1 MQTHDGSC
9 KDNRGAVEIPP
20 LLTLRV
26 MYDMY
31 QTPAKEMYLAEM
43 GWHFNEKA
51 CKYAVQ
57 YLKDRNGKP
66 IKPYSK
72 DDVDDLLKRQNV
84 TLDKNKGWDYVYVA
98 SMARSDMDGSPLAD
112 DKSIANYIK
121 IVIDDADAA
130 DGEVMGCWYVKMIF
144 RHIPVDWAMFL

>member
-1 MQTHDGSC
+1 
-9 KDNRGAVEIPP
+9 
-20 LLTLRV
+20 

-51 CKYAVQ
+51 CNYAVK
-57 YLKDRNGKP
+57 YLKDRSGKP
-66 IKPYSK
+66 INPYSK
-72 DDVDDLLKRQNV
+72 EEVDELLKRQNV
-84 TLDKNKGWDYVYVA
+84 TLENNKGWDYVYVA
-98 SMARSDMDGSPLAD
+98 SMAKSDMDGSPLAD
-112 DKSIANYIK
+112 DRSIANYIK

>member
-1 MQTHDGSC
+1 
-9 KDNRGAVEIPP
+9 
-20 LLTLRV
+20 

-72 DDVDDLLKRQNV
+72 EDVDDLLKRQNV
-84 TLDKNKGWDYVYVA
+84 TLENNKGWDYVYVA
-98 SMARSDMDGSPLAD
+98 SMAKSDMDGSPLAD

>member
-1 MQTHDGSC
+1 
-9 KDNRGAVEIPP
+9 
-20 LLTLRV
+20 

-51 CKYAVQ
+51 CKYAVK
-57 YLKDRNGKP
+57 YLKDRSGKT
-66 IKPYSK
+66 INPYSK
-72 DDVDDLLKRQNV
+72 EEVDELLKRQNV
-84 TLDKNKGWDYVYVA
+84 TLENNKGWDYVYVA
-98 SMARSDMDGSPLAD
+98 SMAKSDMDGSPLAD
-112 DKSIANYIK
+112 DKSIANYVK

-130 DGEVMGCWYVKMIF
+130 DGEVMACWYVKMIF

>member
-1 MQTHDGSC
+1 M
-9 KDNRGAVEIPP
+9 PP
-20 LLTLRV
+20 LLMIR
-26 MYDMY
+26 DMDEWM

-51 CKYAVQ
+51 CNYAVM
-57 YLKDRNGKP
+57 YLKDRNNKP

-72 DDVDDLLKRQNV
+72 EEVDEMLKKQNV
-84 TLDKNKGWDYVYVA
+84 TLEKNRGWDYVYVA
-98 SMARSDMDGSPLAD
+98 NMAKSDMDGSPLAD
-112 DKSIANYIK
+112 DKSIANYVK

-130 DGEVMGCWYVKMIF
+130 EGEVMGCWYVKMIF

>member
-1 MQTHDGSC
+1 MDEWMQPS
-9 KDNRGAVEIPP
+9 
-20 LLTLRV
+20 
-26 MYDMY
+26 
-31 QTPAKEMYLAEM
+31 AKEMYIAEM
-43 GWHFNEKA
+43 GWHFNERA
-51 CKYAVQ
+51 CQYAVQ
-57 YLKDRNGKP
+57 YLKDRNNKP

-72 DDVDDLLKRQNV
+72 EEVDELLKKQNV

-98 SMARSDMDGSPLAD
+98 NMAKSDMDGSPLAD

-130 DGEVMGCWYVKMIF
+130 DGEIMGCWYVKMIF